1 LPNIFEFEFIGFSGF
16 SACQNSEMENS
27 SLVDSPLS
35 LPLSARQIQLWDLP
49 DALLFH
55 IVTYLAPPTLRAGV
69 LCHQIAPL
77 CRASYQKLLVQDERS
92 IWDLILQADY
102 GVDTEGQQRS
112 CQRRASQRLR
122 RSPACKVRDAH
133 LLINDN
139 TEIAYFYLFEMVNAK
154 AKKDELSLGKMHDLF
169 EEYGPHLRV
178 NRPVSSGGLYL
189 VEVCRA
195 KHVHESVILKCVKEL
210 VENRGALV
218 NMRSNESTGSIQNA
232 LCVAAVRGMPK
243 VVRYLL
249 EKGADKT
256 ITSSGRF
263 ALHTNPKKSIRYNQ
277 VTPLEFARGMRA
289 AEINAGASHS
299 SLTGL
304 NACIKL
310 LEQTE

>member
-1 LPNIFEFEFIGFSGF
+1 MMLLGECIEGFSGF
-16 SACQNSEMENS
+16 IACQLSEMENS
-27 SLVDSPLS
+27 SHVDSS
-35 LPLSARQIQLWDLP
+35 LLPSPPQLIQLWDLP
-49 DALLFH
+49 DAILFH
-55 IVTYLAPPTLRAGV
+55 IVTYLAPATLRAGV

-77 CRASYQKLLVQDERS
+77 CKASYQSLFVQDERS
-92 IWDLILQADY
+92 IWDLVLQTDY
-102 GVDTEGQQRS
+102 GVATEGQHRL

-154 AKKDELSLGKMHDLF
+154 TKKDELSWGKMHNLF

-210 VENRGALV
+210 VEQRGALV
-218 NMRSNESTGSIQNA
+218 NLRSNESTGSIQNA
-232 LCVAAVRGMPK
+232 LCVAAVRGMQK

-249 EKGADKT
+249 EKGADK
-256 ITSSGRF
+256 IMTSSGRF

-289 AEINAGASHS
+289 AEINEGASQT
-299 SLTGL
+299 SLAGL
-304 NACIKL
+304 DACIKL
-310 LEQTE
+310 LEQTK